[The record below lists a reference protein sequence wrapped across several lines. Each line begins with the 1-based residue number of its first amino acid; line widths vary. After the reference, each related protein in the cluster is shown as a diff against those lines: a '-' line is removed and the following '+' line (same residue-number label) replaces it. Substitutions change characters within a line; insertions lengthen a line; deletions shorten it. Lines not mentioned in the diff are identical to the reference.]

1 MITDE
6 VLKKVHMLPPLPVSV
21 SRLTELA
28 SNQNSDISKMS
39 EIISKDQ
46 AITSLLLKVVNSSFY
61 GLSSRVTTIS
71 QAVMILGY
79 NEIKNM
85 VLSLSI
91 MKIGKKMGSN
101 TFFTMEDFWRHSL
114 ACAVLSKMLAKHF
127 RFRESE
133 ENFVIGLIHDMGKL
147 FLCDMYSKDY
157 SGVLQNAEKREKRLY
172 TLERELFGLDHAQIA
187 ELLCYYWKLPESIRS
202 VVGNHHRVLDEKN
215 QHAESLWIMK
225 WANNLSKMTQLGKSG
240 DPQLEELSSEFLQ
253 LKMTSEDIRQF
264 LILAQEEVKRTE
276 ILMKLEV

>member
-6 VLKKVHMLPPLPVSV
+6 ILRKVHMLPPLPASV

-46 AITSLLLKVVNSSFY
+46 AIASLLLKVVNSSFY
-61 GLSSRVTTIS
+61 GLGSRVTTIP
-71 QAVMILGY
+71 QAVMVLGY

-91 MKIGKKMGSN
+91 MKIGKKMKVGA
-101 TFFTMEDFWRHSL
+101 FFDMEDFWRHSL

-127 RFRESE
+127 RLREPE

-147 FLCDMYSKDY
+147 FLGDTYAKEFLEL
-157 SGVLQNAEKREKRLY
+157 LQKSDKREKRLY
-172 TLERELFGLDHAQIA
+172 TMEKELFGLDHAQIA
-187 ELLCYYWKLPESIRS
+187 ELLCYYWKIPEGIRS
-202 VVGNHHRVLDEKN
+202 VVGNHHKALLEHSP
-215 QHAESLWIMK
+215 HAQSLWIMK

-253 LKMTSEDIRQF
+253 LKLTSEDIRQF
-264 LILAQEEVKRTE
+264 LILAQEEVKKTE
-276 ILMKLEV
+276 VLMKLEE